1 MQAGP
6 RPVPSS
12 ARSRKNGRVST
23 RQKIQRWLPR
33 AHGAEVALRTA
44 LSLGIALCALALFGR
59 LDLAS
64 YAMFGSF
71 CAVFGFNEPYRV
83 RARTVGLAGIGIL
96 VAISTGILLSAADAP
111 IAAIGAATLIVL
123 AVAVPANVVIG
134 LIPTPPFF
142 HIIALLVC
150 TAIPVPGSGS
160 EILLRIAVAA
170 GATVLSWLISLSG
183 WAVRRAWPGH
193 ARASY
198 ALARP
203 FFKDLSRTPRV
214 DFSALRDS
222 RVWRSVAENLAGAVL
237 AYALASAFGGSRP
250 YWAVLT
256 VVCVIAPARA
266 RPSAGHAIE
275 RVIGTAVGL
284 VVVWLLEP
292 LQLGAPVVIAII
304 VVCQFFTQLFVVRA
318 YAAGLVFITVMV
330 FASLS
335 FVIPLDGPILIERFI
350 ETVIGSAAGLLVML
364 PGWILD
370 RRAARRPSA

>member
-1 MQAGP
+1 M
-6 RPVPSS
+6 
-12 ARSRKNGRVST
+12 ST
-23 RQKIQRWLPR
+23 QQKIQRWLPR

-44 LSLGIALCALALFGR
+44 LSLGIALCALTVFGR

-71 CAVFGFNEPYRV
+71 CAVFGFNEPYRT
-83 RARTVGLAGIGIL
+83 RARTVGLAGFGIL
-96 VAISTGILLSAADAP
+96 TAISMGVLLSATDAP
-111 IAAIGAATLIVL
+111 IAAVGAATLIVL

-134 LIPTPPFF
+134 MIPAPPFF

-150 TAIPVPGSGS
+150 TAIPVPESD
-160 EILLRIAVAA
+160 ILLRIAVAA
-170 GATVLSWLISLSG
+170 GATVLAWLISLSG

-193 ARASY
+193 ARVSH

-203 FFKDLSRTPRV
+203 FFKDLSRTPRI

-222 RVWRSVAENLAGAVL
+222 RVWRSVAENLTGAVL

-284 VVVWLLEP
+284 VIVWLLEP

-335 FVIPLDGPILIERFI
+335 FVIPLDGPILVERFV
-350 ETVIGSAAGLLVML
+350 ETVIGSIAGLLVML

-370 RRAARRPSA
+370 RRASRRPEA